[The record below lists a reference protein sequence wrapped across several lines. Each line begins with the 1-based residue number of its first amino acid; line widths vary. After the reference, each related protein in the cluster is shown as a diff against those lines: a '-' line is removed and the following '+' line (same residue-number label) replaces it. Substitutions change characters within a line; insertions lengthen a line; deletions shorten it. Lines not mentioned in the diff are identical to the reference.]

1 MVHNEHLVSS
11 APPVD
16 GRDTVY
22 LFEINWALLQMKY
35 SITVK
40 TLSLLACICSSMIAF
55 VVTAEQHS
63 VRPGVNRHYQNPDWQ
78 QWVNTFERPGRE
90 VYDKRYMI
98 VDATGVKPGM
108 SVADIGAGTGLFTRL
123 FAQRVGPEGQVYAVD
138 ISQPFIENIM
148 RSTRELDIDNVI
160 GIVNS
165 EKDALL
171 PPASIDLA
179 FLVDTYHHFEYP
191 ASMLSSLHRS
201 LKSKGRLVVIDFK
214 RDPRTSSR
222 WVLGHVR
229 AGKNVVID
237 EITRAG
243 FRLIDDKPM
252 LRSNYY
258 LVFSRLDS

>member
-1 MVHNEHLVSS
+1 
-11 APPVD
+11 
-16 GRDTVY
+16 
-22 LFEINWALLQMKY
+22 MKY
-35 SITVK
+35 SKTVK
-40 TLSLLACICSSMIAF
+40 IWSLLAFFCSVLIAF
-55 VVTAEQHS
+55 AAAAEQQS
-63 VRPGVNRHYQNPDWQ
+63 VRPGVNRYYQNPDWQ

-90 VYDKRYMI
+90 VYDKRHMI
-98 VDATGVKPGM
+98 VDETGIRPGM

-123 FAQRVGPEGQVYAVD
+123 FAQRVGPEGQVFAVD

-160 GIVNS
+160 GIVNND
-165 EKDALL
+165 KDVML

-191 ASMLSSLHRS
+191 DSMLSSIHRA
-201 LKSKGRLVVIDFK
+201 LKRNGRLVVIDFR
-214 RDPRTSSR
+214 RDPRISSR
-222 WVLGHVR
+222 WVMGHVR

-243 FRLIDDKPM
+243 YRLIDDKPM